1 MIVVSLSCE
10 TRSPWMQYHDKN
22 KHIDILLF
30 SKCTLNYLIYQ
41 RAIKHG
47 HPIIHECLS

>member
-1 MIVVSLSCE
+1 MIGVSFPRE
-10 TRSPWMQYHDKN
+10 TRSPWMKNHDKN
-22 KHIDILLF
+22 KHIDILLC